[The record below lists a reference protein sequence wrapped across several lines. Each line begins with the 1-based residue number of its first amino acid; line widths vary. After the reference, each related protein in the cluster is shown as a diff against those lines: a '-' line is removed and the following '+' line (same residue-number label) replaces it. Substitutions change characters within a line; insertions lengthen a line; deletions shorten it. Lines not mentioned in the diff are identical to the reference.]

1 MKVIHIGLPKTGTTY
16 LQKNIFPQ
24 ICKEKKILYF
34 LENRQVSDSIN
45 DHIVKMFSGDEV
57 DSLNLPDN
65 ILISNENLVSSFP
78 SLSNISEYADKNLIA
93 FGKDSKI
100 LITIRNPIDYLSS
113 VYNQILKSYI
123 ISPEFFFLENNVY
136 SKNFKSP
143 TFPLENYNLQ
153 NIFDI
158 YKKRFDE
165 VIMIKLEDI
174 NNNNKLCKYFNVDPS
189 LIKTNFSASKK
200 TYNEG
205 FSMKSVKILLATQKI
220 LNKVGYSLNTSRYE
234 ERLINIRR
242 NKITNNLK
250 AIRKKTMYNKFIDA
264 VLNNLNIR
272 FFLKNRVDG
281 IFFKEKFVLDF
292 KKLDYIN
299 LNKLIEDYEKL

>member
-65 ILISNENLVSSFP
+65 TLISNENLVSSFP

-123 ISPEFFFLENNVY
+123 IH
-136 SKNFKSP
+136 
-143 TFPLENYNLQ
+143 T
-153 NIFDI
+153 
-158 YKKRFDE
+158 
-165 VIMIKLEDI
+165 
-174 NNNNKLCKYFNVDPS
+174 
-189 LIKTNFSASKK
+189 
-200 TYNEG
+200 
-205 FSMKSVKILLATQKI
+205 
-220 LNKVGYSLNTSRYE
+220 YSL
-234 ERLINIRR
+234 
-242 NKITNNLK
+242 
-250 AIRKKTMYNKFIDA
+250 F
-264 VLNNLNIR
+264 
-272 FFLKNRVDG
+272 
-281 IFFKEKFVLDF
+281 
-292 KKLDYIN
+292 
-299 LNKLIEDYEKL
+299 